1 MSSNSA
7 YLPLNEFDVFPFTE
21 KDINNNKERKNK
33 KKLFIQLTQYKY
45 LTRKEKYDSMRRK
58 YKAKFHKT
66 IRKIINDE
74 LHKINSKISFA
85 SFPQLFIK
93 DVTKDNN
100 SKAMNLKYE
109 ELFNY
114 IYTSYENKDFKK
126 EKEKEKI
133 NENYEKNK
141 KILEYLNSEKNKDKS
156 ELSGWNIIK
165 SMTYCEL
172 LDKFFLS
179 KEFEDSIHDMEK
191 NNEKENYI
199 NEYISYCKYYTD
211 FFKSINNEIPLYDKI
226 PPPETHEENNL
237 CPDVEN
243 SPAYFKNNNNT
254 TNEEN
259 SESIDDNNPFNL
271 LVPKIVEDDDCIT
284 IFENN
289 KEYNQKIRSIES
301 DINDNN
307 NYYLEQFNEDN

>member
-1 MSSNSA
+1 M
-7 YLPLNEFDVFPFTE
+7 
-21 KDINNNKERKNK
+21 
-33 KKLFIQLTQYKY
+33 
-45 LTRKEKYDSMRRK
+45 
-58 YKAKFHKT
+58 
-66 IRKIINDE
+66 
-74 LHKINSKISFA
+74 
-85 SFPQLFIK
+85 
-93 DVTKDNN
+93 
-100 SKAMNLKYE
+100 
-109 ELFNY
+109 
-114 IYTSYENKDFKK
+114 
-126 EKEKEKI
+126 
-133 NENYEKNK
+133 
-141 KILEYLNSEKNKDKS
+141 EYLNSEKNKDKS
-156 ELSGWNIIK
+156 ELSDWNIIK
-165 SMTYCEL
+165 NMTYSEL

-226 PPPETHEENNL
+226 PPSETHEENNL

-243 SPAYFKNNNNT
+243 SPAYFKNNNT

-289 KEYNQKIRSIES
+289 KEYNQKIRSIDS

-307 NYYLEQFNEDN
+307 NYYLEQFNEGN